1 MLFKVMNEN
10 FFYKGIAVLFFLVA
24 GLALKAQ
31 DGTVLRGVVYD
42 KNGGKPLPDVSV
54 MIVNANNLALNGN
67 KTNEEG
73 KFEIVNSKGGSKVVF
88 SNMGY
93 QTQEKEIGTHTF
105 FTIYLSE
112 DSSSMEIVKVVST
125 VQKKAD
131 LGFLS
136 IDKRELSS
144 AVASVDLEN
153 TEKMP
158 VVNVEQLLQGMAPGL
173 QVVSASGDP
182 GAAASIRIRGISSIS
197 GMNDPL
203 WIVDG
208 AEIIGNNY
216 QVASITDFGFSPI
229 GDLDPSDIASID
241 ILKDASATALY
252 GSRGANG
259 VIVIQTKRGKK
270 GKAQLQV
277 NTKFTL
283 TEVPRT
289 IPMLSGDEQRIYYIE
304 KTTGGL
310 DNGTSFL
317 ELRGDLTRSD
327 AWIFN
332 NNTDWTDV
340 ITRKGIFQQYN
351 TALSGGGDRIN
362 YYWGL
367 GYANQY
373 GTTKG
378 TGYDRFNTRFNL
390 NYKVSDRFKVTAD
403 LNYTN
408 SLTDKRGQEHPITNG
423 SQELNP
429 LLLARQIPAYFPVYS
444 RNGLNYFLD
453 RNITISSHSRYNPLA
468 LIDYSTYFTRANR
481 FMASTS
487 VDFKI
492 RSNIDFRAQVSTDFR
507 ESADEYFLPGY
518 ATDALPGEVLYNAG
532 LQTEGYQLMIN
543 SNNRL
548 TWSALRQKDH
558 RLTFTGVLTYN
569 IDRNNSTEIQ
579 YYNSASPQ
587 LKSAD
592 AAAIIS
598 AATGSYG
605 TSKYLG
611 MFVQGHY
618 AMKDRYFLTVTGKT
632 EGDSRYGADN
642 PYSVFPA
649 IGGAWEISKE
659 SFLADA
665 EWITFIKPRFA
676 YGVTGNL
683 PRLNNLYDIAYGTG
697 TGYLGQTYTY
707 PSKFANDN
715 IREERTSEYNLGL
728 DWSFFK
734 DRLTGQLD
742 FYSRTTNNLLLQER
756 LSSTLGYASQYINF
770 GTVRNAGWELGI
782 TGIILKGSDTKLR
795 WKSFFNIATNRNR
808 IIKLPELFDANAFTV
823 SQSGFTSKLQEGDVV
838 GAFYGYKALGVYSR
852 DDDAILKDAQ
862 GNTIYE
868 ADGIT
873 PKYMRYG
880 SATGRQFKGG
890 DMIYADINGDG
901 VINELDRVQIGD
913 ASPQFFGGW
922 NNTFNYRNW
931 IVTLNL
937 QYQTGNDII
946 NATRQYMERMTVSH
960 NQSQSVLAR
969 WRRQGDVTE
978 IPRAQPDN
986 SWNAAASTR
995 WVEDGSYLRLKT
1007 VSLTYTV
1014 GKEFVRKIGL
1024 GVRQLSF
1031 FVTGYNLYT
1040 WTRYLGLDP
1049 EVPITGSVYL
1059 FGIDNA
1065 TTAPPRQYTLGLNIG
1080 F

>member
-1 MLFKVMNEN
+1 M
-10 FFYKGIAVLFFLVA
+10 ILVTMFCC
-24 GLALKAQ
+24 GTILNAQ
-31 DGTVLRGVVYD
+31 DDIVFNGVVYD
-42 KNGGKPLPDVSV
+42 KKDGKPLPDVSV
-54 MIVNANNLALNGN
+54 MLVNANNLALGGT

-73 KFEIVNSKGGSKVVF
+73 KFTVKNVGGAAKIIF
-88 SNMGY
+88 SNLGY
-93 QTQEKEIGTHTF
+93 NTQEVLLGKKTF
-105 FTIYLSE
+105 FTIYLLE
-112 DSSSMEIVKVVST
+112 DSTSMDAVVVSQT
-125 VQKKAD
+125 VKKKAD

-173 QVVSASGDP
+173 QVVAASGDP

-270 GKAQLQV
+270 GKPQLQF
-277 NTKFTL
+277 NSKFTL
-283 TEVPRT
+283 TQVPRT

-304 KTTGGL
+304 KATGGI
-310 DNGTSFL
+310 DDGTTWP

-327 AWIFN
+327 AWIYN
-332 NNTDWTDV
+332 NNTDWTDI
-340 ITRKGIFQQYN
+340 ITRKGIYQQYN
-351 TALSGGGDRIN
+351 AALSGGGDRIN

-390 NYKVSDRFKVTAD
+390 NYNVSDRLKVTAD

-408 SLTDKRGQEHPITNG
+408 SLTDKRGQEHPI
-423 SQELNP
+423 SSAEINP

-444 RNGLNYFLD
+444 KNGLDYFVD
-453 RNITISSHSRYNPLA
+453 RDISVSSLSRYNPLA
-468 LIDYSTYFTRANR
+468 IIDYSTYYTKANR

-492 RSNIDFRAQVSTDFR
+492 LNNLDFRAQVSTDFR

-518 ATDALPGEVLYNAG
+518 ATDAVPGEALYNAG
-532 LQTEGYQLMIN
+532 MQTEGYQLMVN

-548 TWSALRQKDH
+548 TWSAIKGKEN

-569 IDRNNSTEIQ
+569 LDRNNSTELE
-579 YYNSASPQ
+579 YYNGSSSK
-587 LKSAD
+587 LKSSD
-592 AAAIIS
+592 AAAVIS
-598 AATGSYG
+598 GATGTYG

-611 MFVQGHY
+611 MFLQGHY
-618 AMKDRYFLTVTGKT
+618 ALKDRYFLTVTGKT

-649 IGGAWEISKE
+649 IGAAWEVNKE
-659 SFLADA
+659 SFLKDA
-665 EWITFIKPRFA
+665 KWISYIKPRFA

-683 PRLNNLYDIAYGTG
+683 PNLDNLYDISYSTG

-707 PSKFANDN
+707 PSKFASES
-715 IREERTSEYNLGL
+715 IREERTTEYNLGL

-734 DRLTGQLD
+734 DRFTGQLD
-742 FYSRTTNNLLLQER
+742 FYARTTRNLLLQER

-770 GTVRNAGWELGI
+770 GTVRNSGWELGI
-782 TGIILKGSDTKLR
+782 TGIILNGGNEKLR
-795 WKSFFNIATNRNR
+795 WKSFFNIATNRNKLL
-808 IIKLPELFDANAFTV
+808 KLPDLFDADAFSSTKG
-823 SQSGFTSKLQEGDVV
+823 GFTSKLQEGDVI
-838 GAFYGYKALGVYSR
+838 GGFYGYRALGVYAR
-852 DDDAILKDAQ
+852 DEDAVLKDAS
-862 GNTIYE
+862 GNIIYE
-868 ADGIT
+868 ADGTT
-873 PKYMRYG
+873 PKYMHYG
-880 SATGRQFKGG
+880 SASGHLFAGG
-890 DMIYADINGDG
+890 DMIYDDVNKDG
-901 VINELDRVQIGD
+901 IINELDMVQIGD
-913 ASPQFFGGW
+913 ASPLFFGGW
-922 NNTFNYRNW
+922 NNTFNYKNW
-931 IVTLNL
+931 VFTLNL
-937 QYQTGNDII
+937 QYQYGNNII
-946 NATRQYMERMTVSH
+946 NATRLSMEQMAYSH
-960 NQSQSVLAR
+960 NQSRSILAR
-969 WRRQGDVTE
+969 WRKQGDVTNM
-978 IPRAQPDN
+978 PRAQPDN
-986 SWNAAASTR
+986 SWNAIASTR
-995 WVEDGSYLRLKT
+995 WVEDGSYLRVKT
-1007 VSLTYTV
+1007 VSLTYNAS
-1014 GKEFVRKIGL
+1014 KAFIQKIGL
-1024 GVRQLSF
+1024 GIQQLGF
-1031 FVTGYNLYT
+1031 FVTAYNLYT

-1049 EVPITGSVYL
+1049 EVPITGSVAL
-1059 FGIDNA
+1059 FGIDNSA
-1065 TTAPPRQYTLGLNIG
+1065 TAPAKQFTAGLNIT